1 MSTSGFDHHEIFDII
16 NMGIL
21 IVDAQENIVMWN
33 GWLERHSAIPAAIAL
48 GNNINHVFPTSP
60 SAAFLAAV
68 KNNITYGLPAVLSN
82 ALHRSPLPLFTTDE
96 LYGEA
101 ITIHQSITITSI
113 GGSMSGGIGGI
124 GGNTSAS
131 ASGRC
136 CLIQITDSSTSIR
149 REKML
154 RSHSEIL
161 KKDATT
167 DSLTSLYNRRFFDEH
182 YKMALGQAIRQKNPL
197 SIFMIDIDYFK
208 QYNDYYGHP
217 AGDKVLIQVA
227 GALKKQIARSSDMLA
242 RYGGEEFILI
252 LPNMTE
258 ENSRGFADKLISA
271 VSRLEIPH
279 LKSKVD
285 KYISISIGLSTYDP
299 NKHREVSALID
310 AADTALY
317 KAKQQGRNRASFLAL
332 DTLISHRHQVQI

>member
-1 MSTSGFDHHEIFDII
+1 MNAPSLDHREIFDII

-21 IVDAQENIVMWN
+21 VVDAQENIVMWN
-33 GWLERHSAIPAAIAL
+33 GWLERHSGIPVDMAL
-48 GNNINHVFPTSP
+48 GRNINTVFSTSP
-60 SAAFLAAV
+60 SAAFLTAV
-68 KNNITYGLPAVLSN
+68 RNNITYGLPAVLSN
-82 ALHRSPLPLFTTDE
+82 ALHRSPLPLFTSEETLGD
-96 LYGEA
+96 A
-101 ITIHQSITITSI
+101 VAIHQSITITAISC
-113 GGSMSGGIGGI
+113 
-124 GGNTSAS
+124 NPNPPL
-131 ASGRC
+131 ASGADPTNHARC

-227 GALKKQIARSSDMLA
+227 NALKRQIARSSDMLA

-271 VSRLEIPH
+271 VSHLELPH

>member
-1 MSTSGFDHHEIFDII
+1 MNAPRLDHHEIFDII

-21 IVDAQENIVMWN
+21 VVDAKENIVMWN
-33 GWLERHSAIPAAIAL
+33 GWLERHSGIPSSVAL
-48 GNNINHVFPTSP
+48 GNTISEVFSTPP
-60 SAAFLAAV
+60 SSAFLTAV
-68 KNNITYGLPAVLSN
+68 RNNITYGLPAVLSN
-82 ALHRSPLPLFTTDE
+82 ALHRSPLPLFTSEE
-96 LYGEA
+96 LFGEA
-101 ITIHQSITITSI
+101 LAIHQSITITSI
-113 GGSMSGGIGGI
+113 GGNGGE
-124 GGNTSAS
+124 
-131 ASGRC
+131 RC

-227 GALKKQIARSSDMLA
+227 GALKRQIARSSDMLA
-242 RYGGEEFILI
+242 RYGGEEFVLI

-271 VSRLEIPH
+271 VSRLELPH

>member
-1 MSTSGFDHHEIFDII
+1 MSAPELYHHEILDII
-16 NMGIL
+16 NMGI
-21 IVDAQENIVMWN
+21 IVVDAQENIVMWN
-33 GWLERHSAIPAAIAL
+33 AWLERHSGIPTKLAL
-48 GNNINHVFPTSP
+48 GKNLKDVFPTAP
-60 SAAFLAAV
+60 SSAFLMAV
-68 KNNITYGLPAVLSN
+68 RNNITYGLPAVLSN
-82 ALHRSPLPLFTTDE
+82 ALHRSPLPLFTNE
-96 LYGEA
+96 ESFGEA
-101 ITIHQSITITSI
+101 IAIHQSITITRI
-113 GGSMSGGIGGI
+113 TAKQGDDD
-124 GGNTSAS
+124 NA
-131 ASGRC
+131 RC
-136 CLIQITDSSTSIR
+136 CLIQVTDSSTSIR

-227 GALKKQIARSSDMLA
+227 SALKKQIARSSDMLA

-271 VSRLEIPH
+271 VSHLELPH

>member
-1 MSTSGFDHHEIFDII
+1 MSTFNLDHHEIFDII
-16 NMGIL
+16 NMGL
-21 IVDAQENIVMWN
+21 LVVDAQENIVMWN
-33 GWLERHSAIPAAIAL
+33 GWLERHSGISADIAI
-48 GNNINHVFPTSP
+48 GNNLNYVFPKAP
-60 SAAFLAAV
+60 SSAFLTAV
-68 KNNITYGLPAVLSN
+68 RNNITYGLPAVLSN
-82 ALHRSPLPLFTTDE
+82 ALHRSPLPLFTNE
-96 LYGEA
+96 ESFGEA
-101 ITIHQSITITSI
+101 IAIHQSITVTSI
-113 GGSMSGGIGGI
+113 SGNG
-124 GGNTSAS
+124 
-131 ASGRC
+131 SGRY

-227 GALKKQIARSSDMLA
+227 NALKRQIARSSDMLA

-258 ENSRGFADKLISA
+258 ENSKSFADKLISA
-271 VSRLEIPH
+271 ISRLELPH

-285 KYISISIGLSTYDP
+285 KFISISIGLSTYDP

>member
-1 MSTSGFDHHEIFDII
+1 MNALGLYHHEIFDLI
-16 NMGIL
+16 NMGLL

-33 GWLERHSAIPAAIAL
+33 GWLERHSGIPAKIAL
-48 GNNINHVFPTSP
+48 GNNLNDVFPTAP
-60 SAAFLAAV
+60 SSAFLTAV
-68 KNNITYGLPAVLSN
+68 RNNITYGLPAVLSN
-82 ALHRSPLPLFTTDE
+82 ALHRSPLPLFTNDE
-96 LYGEA
+96 SFGEA
-101 ITIHQSITITSI
+101 IAIHQSITITA
-113 GGSMSGGIGGI
+113 I
-124 GGNTSAS
+124 GGNVNGSNEGNS
-131 ASGRC
+131 SSRC

-258 ENSRGFADKLISA
+258 ENSRGFAEKLISA
-271 VSRLEIPH
+271 VSRLELPH